1 MPGARRLGSPH
12 LGAHAVRAM
21 PEMRGDQLAASIR
34 TIAPRPV
41 ILLTDFGEL
50 MQTMGEVPAGVTL
63 ILNKPVTLS
72 ELREAVSTVTT
83 GTGMDR
89 SVLNDGNSQ
98 KGLT

>member
-1 MPGARRLGSPH
+1 
-12 LGAHAVRAM
+12 M

-63 ILNKPVTLS
+63 ILNKPVTLG
-72 ELREAVSTVTT
+72 ELAGGRVHGHYRHMYGPVSPE
-83 GTGMDR
+83 
-89 SVLNDGNSQ
+89 
-98 KGLT
+98 

>member
-1 MPGARRLGSPH
+1 MHRARRLGSPH

-21 PEMRGDQLAASIR
+21 PEMRGD
-34 TIAPRPV
+34 
-41 ILLTDFGEL
+41 
-50 MQTMGEVPAGVTL
+50 QTMGEVPAGVTL

-98 KGLT
+98 KGG